1 MAQKKAAVVNTVT
14 VARQRMKKRLLCKR
28 KETGDMR
35 LGFFTLRGESFCT
48 GTFGRL
54 CSAQS
59 EHICRKKREL
69 FGKIKAA
76 RGADG

>member
-1 MAQKKAAVVNTVT
+1 MKSGCLFYAGSRAA
-14 VARQRMKKRLLCKR
+14 ARMKKRLLCKR

-35 LGFFTLRGESFCT
+35 LGFFTLRGRKFLHRNFRTSVFCAVRT
-48 GTFGRL
+48 HL
-54 CSAQS
+54 P
-59 EHICRKKREL
+59 EKREL